1 MRVHVLIGSI
11 LVVASLA
18 AEAGEPIVV
27 LEYGQR
33 WGSHE
38 YGENASTHPFR
49 MDPNY
54 QQSHKVMPDETLGHI
69 MQAYY
74 GGSGLNMTFV
84 ELAIVQFNKHA
95 FVRGNPNF
103 LYADETLHLP
113 SVNQIQALALG
124 KKEKVQQGES
134 YGERQNEIFFF
145 GG

>member
-1 MRVHVLIGSI
+1 MRVRVFIASMLM
-11 LVVASLA
+11 VVSLT

-33 WGSHE
+33 GGSHE
-38 YGENASTHPFR
+38 DADETSNHPFR
-49 MDPNY
+49 IDPNF
-54 QQSHKVMPDETLGHI
+54 QESHKVMPDETLGHI

-84 ELAIVQFNKHA
+84 ELAIIQFNKHA
-95 FVRGNPNF
+95 FVRGNPHF
-103 LYADETLHLP
+103 LYADKTLHLP

-124 KKEKVQQGES
+124 KKEKIQQGES
-134 YGERQNEIFFF
+134 YGEQQNEIFFF

>member
-1 MRVHVLIGSI
+1 MRIHVLIGSM
-11 LVVASLA
+11 LVAASLA
-18 AEAGEPIVV
+18 AEASEPIVV
-27 LEYGQR
+27 LEYNQR
-33 WGSHE
+33 GSSE
-38 YGENASTHPFR
+38 YGDDTSNHPFR
-49 MDPNY
+49 MDQNF
-54 QQSHKVMPDETLGHI
+54 QESHKVMPDETLGHI

-103 LYADETLHLP
+103 LYADKTLHLP

-134 YGERQNEIFFF
+134 YGERQNDIFFF

>member
-1 MRVHVLIGSI
+1 MRFHVLIGSM
-11 LVVASLA
+11 LVVAGLG
-18 AEAGEPIVV
+18 AEASEPIVV
-27 LEYGQR
+27 LEYGPR
-33 WGSHE
+33 GGGLE
-38 YGENASTHPFR
+38 YGDDTSAHPFR
-49 MDPNY
+49 VDLDY

-84 ELAIVQFNKHA
+84 EMAIVQFNKHA

-103 LYADETLHLP
+103 LFADKTLHLP

-124 KKEKVQQGES
+124 KTEKIQQNKG
-134 YGERQNEIFFF
+134 YGEEQNEIFFF

>member
-1 MRVHVLIGSI
+1 MRVHVLIGSL
-11 LVVASLA
+11 LVVASLG

-33 WGSHE
+33 GGSHE
-38 YGENASTHPFR
+38 YGDDASTHPFR

-103 LYADETLHLP
+103 LYADKQLHLP
-113 SVNQIQALALG
+113 SLNEMKNLVLG
-124 KKEKVQQGES
+124 SKKHDMPDDRG
-134 YGERQNEIFFF
+134 GIQNEIFFI

>member
-1 MRVHVLIGSI
+1 MRFHVLIGSM
-11 LVVASLA
+11 LVVGLGAQAS
-18 AEAGEPIVV
+18 EPIIV

-33 WGSHE
+33 ADSIE
-38 YGENASTHPFR
+38 YSDDTSNHPFR
-49 MDPNY
+49 VDLDY

-74 GGSGLNMTFV
+74 GGSGLNMSFV
-84 ELAIVQFNKHA
+84 EMAIVQFNKHA

-103 LYADETLHLP
+103 LYADKTIHLP
-113 SVNQIQALALG
+113 SVNQIQAMALG
-124 KKEKVQQGES
+124 KKEKIQDSET

>member
-1 MRVHVLIGSI
+1 MRFHVLISSM
-11 LVVASLA
+11 LVVAGLG
-18 AEAGEPIVV
+18 AEASEPFVV

-33 WGSHE
+33 GDGLE
-38 YGENASTHPFR
+38 YDDDTSTHPFR
-49 MDPNY
+49 VDLDY

-84 ELAIVQFNKHA
+84 EMAIVQFNKHA

-103 LYADETLHLP
+103 LYADKTLHLP

-124 KKEKVQQGES
+124 KTEKIQQNKG
-134 YGERQNEIFFF
+134 YGEGRNEIFFF

>member
-1 MRVHVLIGSI
+1 MRFNVLLCSM

-18 AEAGEPIVV
+18 AEAGEPIIV

-33 WGSHE
+33 FSSPKH
-38 YGENASTHPFR
+38 ADDTSDHPFR

-54 QQSHKVMPDETLGHI
+54 QESHEVMRDETLGHI

-74 GGSGLNMTFV
+74 GGSGLNMKFV
-84 ELAIVQFNKHA
+84 EMAIVQYNKHA

-103 LYADETLHLP
+103 LYADKTLHLP
-113 SVNQIQALALG
+113 SVNQIQGLALG
-124 KKEKVQQGES
+124 KKEKIQQGES

>member
-1 MRVHVLIGSI
+1 MRIHVLIGSM
-11 LVVASLA
+11 LVAASLA
-18 AEAGEPIVV
+18 AEANEPIVV
-27 LEYGQR
+27 LEYSQR
-33 WGSHE
+33 VSDD
-38 YGENASTHPFR
+38 YGDDTSNHPFR
-49 MDPNY
+49 VDQNY
-54 QQSHKVMPDETLGHI
+54 QESHKVMPDETLGHI

-103 LYADETLHLP
+103 LYADKTLHLP
-113 SVNQIQALALG
+113 SVNQIQALTLG
-124 KKEKVQQGES
+124 KKAKVPEGES

>member
-1 MRVHVLIGSI
+1 MRVHVLMGSI

-33 WGSHE
+33 GGGHE
-38 YGENASTHPFR
+38 YGDDTSTHPFR
-49 MDPNY
+49 VDLNY

-84 ELAIVQFNKHA
+84 QLAIVQFNQHA

-103 LYADETLHLP
+103 LYADKTLHLP

-134 YGERQNEIFFF
+134 YGERQNDIFFF

>member
-1 MRVHVLIGSI
+1 MRSHILISSM

-18 AEAGEPIVV
+18 AEGSEPIVV
-27 LEYGQR
+27 LEYSQR
-33 WGSHE
+33 SASNE
-38 YGENASTHPFR
+38 YVDDTNNHPFR
-49 MDPNY
+49 VDPNY
-54 QQSHKVMPDETLGHI
+54 HESHKVVLDETLGHI

-84 ELAIVQFNKHA
+84 EMAIVQFNKHA

-103 LYADETLHLP
+103 LYADKTIHLP

-124 KKEKVQQGES
+124 KKEKIQHGKT
-134 YGERQNEIFFF
+134 YDERQNEIFFF

>member
-1 MRVHVLIGSI
+1 MGSI

-33 WGSHE
+33 GGGHE
-38 YGENASTHPFR
+38 YGDDTSTHPFR
-49 MDPNY
+49 VDLNY

-84 ELAIVQFNKHA
+84 ELAIVQFNKQA

-103 LYADETLHLP
+103 LYADKTLHLP

-124 KKEKVQQGES
+124 KKAKVQQGES

>member
-1 MRVHVLIGSI
+1 MRTNILIGSM

-33 WGSHE
+33 GGSHE
-38 YGENASTHPFR
+38 YADDTSNHPFR

-54 QQSHKVMPDETLGHI
+54 HDSHKVMPDETLGHI

-84 ELAIVQFNKHA
+84 QLAIVQFNRHA

-103 LYADETLHLP
+103 LYADKKLHLP
-113 SVNQIQALALG
+113 SVNQIQALTLG
-124 KKEKVQQGES
+124 KKEKPQQNS
-134 YGERQNEIFFF
+134 IYGGQQDEIFFF

>member
-1 MRVHVLIGSI
+1 MRVHVLIGSM
-11 LVVASLA
+11 LVAASLA
-18 AEAGEPIVV
+18 AEANEPIVV
-27 LEYGQR
+27 LEYSQR
-33 WGSHE
+33 VSDD
-38 YGENASTHPFR
+38 YGDDTSNHPFR

-54 QQSHKVMPDETLGHI
+54 QESHKVMPDETLGHI

-84 ELAIVQFNKHA
+84 EMAIVQFNKHA

-103 LYADETLHLP
+103 LYANRTLHLP

-124 KKEKVQQGES
+124 KKEKIQQGES

>member
-1 MRVHVLIGSI
+1 MRFHILIG
-11 LVVASLA
+11 LFLA
-18 AEAGEPIVV
+18 LANVTVEAAEPIVV
-27 LEYGQR
+27 LNYSQR
-33 WGSHE
+33 GG
-38 YGENASTHPFR
+38 GEELSAEASNHPFR

-54 QQSHKVMPDETLGHI
+54 SQSHTVMPDETLGHI
-69 MQAYY
+69 MHAYY

-103 LYADETLHLP
+103 LYADKTLHLP

-124 KKEKVQQGES
+124 KKEKTEQNDT
-134 YGERQNEIFFF
+134 YGGRQNEIFFF

>member
-1 MRVHVLIGSI
+1 MRIRVLIGSM
-11 LVVASLA
+11 LVATSLA

-33 WGSHE
+33 DGSHE
-38 YGENASTHPFR
+38 YADDKSNHPFR
-49 MDPNY
+49 MDENY
-54 QQSHKVMPDETLGHI
+54 YGSHKVMPDETLGHI

-84 ELAIVQFNKHA
+84 EMAIVQFNTHA

-103 LYADETLHLP
+103 LYADKTLHLP
-113 SVNQIQALALG
+113 SVKQIQALTLG
-124 KKEKVQQGES
+124 KKEKVQQGET

>member
-1 MRVHVLIGSI
+1 MRVHVLIGSFM
-11 LVVASLA
+11 VVASLA
-18 AEAGEPIVV
+18 AEAREPIVV

-33 WGSHE
+33 GGSHE
-38 YGENASTHPFR
+38 HGDDTSTHPFR

-84 ELAIVQFNKHA
+84 QLAIVQFNQHA
-95 FVRGNPNF
+95 FVRGNANF
-103 LYADETLHLP
+103 LYADKTLHLP

-124 KKEKVQQGES
+124 KKEKVQQGET
-134 YGERQNEIFFF
+134 YGERQNDIFFF

>member
-1 MRVHVLIGSI
+1 MRSHILISSM

-18 AEAGEPIVV
+18 AEGSEPIVV
-27 LEYGQR
+27 LEYSQR
-33 WGSHE
+33 NVSNE
-38 YGENASTHPFR
+38 YADDTNNHPFR
-49 MDPNY
+49 VDPNY
-54 QQSHKVMPDETLGHI
+54 HESHKVVPDETLGHI

-84 ELAIVQFNKHA
+84 EMAIVQFNKHA

-103 LYADETLHLP
+103 LFANKTIHLP

-124 KKEKVQQGES
+124 KKEKIQDSET

>member
-1 MRVHVLIGSI
+1 MRFHVLIGSM
-11 LVVASLA
+11 LVVAGLGAKAS
-18 AEAGEPIVV
+18 EPIVV
-27 LEYGQR
+27 LEYGPR
-33 WGSHE
+33 GGGLE
-38 YGENASTHPFR
+38 YGDDTSTHPFR
-49 MDPNY
+49 VDQDY

-84 ELAIVQFNKHA
+84 EMAIVQFNKHA

-103 LYADETLHLP
+103 LFADKTLHLP

-124 KKEKVQQGES
+124 KMEKTQQNRG
-134 YGERQNEIFFF
+134 YGEGQNEIFFF

>member
-1 MRVHVLIGSI
+1 MRFHVLISSM
-11 LVVASLA
+11 LVVAGLG
-18 AEAGEPIVV
+18 AEASEPFVV

-33 WGSHE
+33 GGGLE
-38 YGENASTHPFR
+38 YGDDISTHPFR
-49 MDPNY
+49 VDLDY

-84 ELAIVQFNKHA
+84 EMAIVQFNKHA

-103 LYADETLHLP
+103 LFADKTLHLP
-113 SVNQIQALALG
+113 SLREIKNIVIKKNKRVINSNDNRKSQI
-124 KKEKVQQGES
+124 
-134 YGERQNEIFFF
+134 YFF